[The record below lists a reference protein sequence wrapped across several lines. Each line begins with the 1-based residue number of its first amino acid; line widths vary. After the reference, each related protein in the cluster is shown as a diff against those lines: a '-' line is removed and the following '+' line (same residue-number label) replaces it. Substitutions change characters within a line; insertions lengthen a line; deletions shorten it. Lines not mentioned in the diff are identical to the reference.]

1 MRALAV
7 RWPRTQDGWPLQQGM
22 HGFGAVHQVT
32 RHEIDSDYA
41 QTVKHRRLIYE
52 FGHGLYDATP
62 TLRT

>member
-1 MRALAV
+1 
-7 RWPRTQDGWPLQQGM
+7 M